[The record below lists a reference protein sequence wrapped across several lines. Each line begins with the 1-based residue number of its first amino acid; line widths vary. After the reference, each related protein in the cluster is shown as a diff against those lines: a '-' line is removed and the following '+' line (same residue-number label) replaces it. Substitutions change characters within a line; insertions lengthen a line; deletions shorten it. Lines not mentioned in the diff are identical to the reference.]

1 MGPECYR
8 HLLTS
13 SGGRG
18 MQQKRSQPKA
28 RAVPWTPTPITPKQ
42 LKAIEAGRAA
52 IRRGD
57 YVTLEEAETYV
68 ASQRAKPRQGR
79 RHKVSAKRR

>member
-1 MGPECYR
+1 MAIRP
-8 HLLTS
+8 
-13 SGGRG
+13 
-18 MQQKRSQPKA
+18 KRSQS
-28 RAVPWTPTPITPKQ
+28 RSREVPLAPRPLTPGQ

-57 YVTLEEAETYV
+57 YVTLKEAEAYV
-68 ASQRAKPRQGR
+68 ARQRAKSPQGR

>member
-68 ASQRAKPRQGR
+68 ASQRAKP
-79 RHKVSAKRR
+79 S